1 MQILKKAFGEY
12 VTNCYILKGEQGDL
26 VIDPGQGSF
35 DWVMQNTGKIAAV
48 LNTHGHFDHVYD
60 DAKLQ
65 RMGAKIYIHESDAF
79 MLRADPFETM
89 PEPIEA
95 DVLIKGQEQSL
106 EIAGFNVKF
115 SLFAG
120 HTPGSCMIE
129 VDGVIFSGDVIFK
142 GSIGRWDFPF
152 SSGEQMRESLHK
164 ILQIKGDF
172 TLYPGHGANTS
183 LQAERQ
189 NLKYF
194 LQLFER

>member
-26 VIDPGQGSF
+26 VIDPGEGSF

-48 LNTHGHFDHVYD
+48 LNTHGHFDHIYD

-65 RMGAKIYIHESDAF
+65 RAGAKIYIHEEDAF
-79 MLRADPFETM
+79 MLRADPFETT

-95 DVLIKGQEQSL
+95 DVLVKGQEQSL

-172 TLYPGHGANTS
+172 TLYPGHGPNTS
-183 LQAERQ
+183 LAAERQ

>member
-12 VTNCYILKGEQGDL
+12 VTNCYILKGERGDL

-35 DWVMQNTGKIAAV
+35 DWVMQNTGKIAAI
-48 LNTHGHFDHVYD
+48 LNTHGHYDHVYD

-65 RMGAKIYIHESDAF
+65 RMGAEIYIHEEDAF

-89 PEPIEA
+89 PESIEA
-95 DVLIKGQEQSL
+95 DVLVKGQEQSL

-152 SSGEQMRESLHK
+152 SSGAQMRESLHK

-172 TLYPGHGANTS
+172 TLYPGHGPNTS
-183 LQAERQ
+183 LAAERQ

>member
-1 MQILKKAFGEY
+1 MQILKRAFGEY
-12 VTNCYILKGEQGDL
+12 VTNCYIIKGEQGDL
-26 VIDPGQGSF
+26 VIDPGEGSF
-35 DWVMQNTGKIAAV
+35 DWVIQNTGKIAAV
-48 LNTHGHFDHVYD
+48 LNTHGHYDHVYD

-65 RMGAKIYIHESDAF
+65 RAGAKIYIHEDDAF

-89 PEPIEA
+89 PESIEA

-129 VDGVIFSGDVIFK
+129 ADGVIFSGDVIFK

-172 TLYPGHGANTS
+172 TLYPGHGPNTS
-183 LQAERQ
+183 LAAERQ

>member
-12 VTNCYILKGEQGDL
+12 VTNCYILKGERGDL

-48 LNTHGHFDHVYD
+48 LNTHGHFDHIYD

-65 RMGAKIYIHESDAF
+65 RMGAKIYIHEDDAF
-79 MLRADPFETM
+79 MLRTDPFETM
-89 PEPIEA
+89 PESIEA

-152 SSGEQMRESLHK
+152 SSGAQMRESLHK

-172 TLYPGHGANTS
+172 TLYPGHGPNTS
-183 LQAERQ
+183 LAAERQ

>member
-35 DWVMQNTGKIAAV
+35 DWVMQNTDKIAAV
-48 LNTHGHFDHVYD
+48 LNTHGHYDHVYD

-65 RMGAKIYIHESDAF
+65 RMGAKIYIHEEDAF
-79 MLRADPFETM
+79 MLRADPFGTM
-89 PEPIEA
+89 PESIEA

-129 VDGVIFSGDVIFK
+129 AGGAIFSGDVIFK

-152 SSGEQMRESLHK
+152 SSGAQMKESLHK
-164 ILQIKGDF
+164 ILQIEGDF
-172 TLYPGHGANTS
+172 TLYPGHGPNTS
-183 LQAERQ
+183 LAAERQ

-194 LQLFER
+194 LQFF

>member
-12 VTNCYILKGEQGDL
+12 ATNCYILKGEQGDL

-65 RMGAKIYIHESDAF
+65 RTGAKIYIHEEDAF

-95 DVLIKGQEQSL
+95 DMLIKGQEQSF
-106 EIAGFNVKF
+106 EIAGFNIKF

-129 VDGVIFSGDVIFK
+129 AGGVIFSGDVIFK

-152 SSGEQMRESLHK
+152 SSGAQMRESLHK
-164 ILQIKGDF
+164 ILQIRGDF
-172 TLYPGHGANTS
+172 TLYPGHGPNTS
-183 LQAERQ
+183 LAAERQ

>member
-12 VTNCYILKGEQGDL
+12 VTNCYILKGERGDL

-65 RMGAKIYIHESDAF
+65 RAGAKIYIHEDDAF

-89 PEPIEA
+89 PESIEA

-152 SSGEQMRESLHK
+152 SSGAQMRESLHK

-172 TLYPGHGANTS
+172 TLYPGHGPNTS
-183 LQAERQ
+183 LAAERQ

>member
-1 MQILKKAFGEY
+1 MQILKRAFGEY
-12 VTNCYILKGEQGDL
+12 VTNCYIVKGEQGDL

-79 MLRADPFETM
+79 MLRADPFGTM
-89 PEPIEA
+89 PESIEA
-95 DVLIKGQEQSL
+95 DVLIKRQEQSL

-129 VDGVIFSGDVIFK
+129 AGGAIFSGDVIFK

-152 SSGEQMRESLHK
+152 SSGAQMRESLHK

-172 TLYPGHGANTS
+172 TLYPGHGPNTS
-183 LQAERQ
+183 LAAERQ

>member
-12 VTNCYILKGEQGDL
+12 VTNCYIVKGEQGDL
-26 VIDPGQGSF
+26 VIDPGEGSF

-65 RMGAKIYIHESDAF
+65 RMGAKIYIHEEDAF

-95 DVLIKGQEQSL
+95 DVLIKGQEQSF

-152 SSGEQMRESLHK
+152 SSGAQMKESLHK

-172 TLYPGHGANTS
+172 TLYPGHGPNTS

-194 LQLFER
+194 LQFFER

>member
-12 VTNCYILKGEQGDL
+12 VTNCYIVKGEQGDL
-26 VIDPGQGSF
+26 VIDPGEGSF

-48 LNTHGHFDHVYD
+48 LNTHGHYDHVYD

-65 RMGAKIYIHESDAF
+65 RTGAKIYIHEEDAF
-79 MLRADPFETM
+79 MLRADPFGTM
-89 PEPIEA
+89 PESIEA
-95 DVLIKGQEQSL
+95 DVLIKGQEQSF

-129 VDGVIFSGDVIFK
+129 AGGVIFSGDVIFK

-152 SSGEQMRESLHK
+152 SSGAQMRESLHK

-172 TLYPGHGANTS
+172 TLYPGHGPNTS
-183 LQAERQ
+183 LAAERQ

>member
-12 VTNCYILKGEQGDL
+12 ATNCYILKGEQGDL
-26 VIDPGQGSF
+26 VIDPGEGSF

-65 RMGAKIYIHESDAF
+65 SAGAKIYIHESDAF

-89 PEPIEA
+89 PESIEA
-95 DVLIKGQEQSL
+95 DVLVKGQEQSF

-129 VDGVIFSGDVIFK
+129 ASGVIFSGDVIFK

-183 LQAERQ
+183 LVAERQ

>member
-26 VIDPGQGSF
+26 VIDPGEGSF

-65 RMGAKIYIHESDAF
+65 RTGAKIYIHEEDAF

-89 PEPIEA
+89 PESIEA
-95 DVLIKGQEQSL
+95 DVLVKGQEQSL
-106 EIAGFNVKF
+106 EIAGFNIKF

-152 SSGEQMRESLHK
+152 SSGAQMRESLHK

-172 TLYPGHGANTS
+172 TLYPGHGPNTS
-183 LQAERQ
+183 LAAERQ

>member
-1 MQILKKAFGEY
+1 MQILKRAFGEY
-12 VTNCYILKGEQGDL
+12 VTNCYIVKGEQGDL

-48 LNTHGHFDHVYD
+48 LNTHGHYDHVYD

-89 PEPIEA
+89 PESIEA
-95 DVLIKGQEQSL
+95 DVLVKGQEQSF

-129 VDGVIFSGDVIFK
+129 VGGVIFSGDIIFK

-172 TLYPGHGANTS
+172 TLYPGHGPNTS
-183 LQAERQ
+183 LAAERQ

-194 LQLFER
+194 LQFFER

>member
-12 VTNCYILKGEQGDL
+12 VTNCYILKSEQGDL

-79 MLRADPFETM
+79 MLRADPFEAM
-89 PEPIEA
+89 PESIEA

-142 GSIGRWDFPF
+142 GSIGRGRRADEGI
-152 SSGEQMRESLHK
+152 S
-164 ILQIKGDF
+164 
-172 TLYPGHGANTS
+172 T
-183 LQAERQ
+183 
-189 NLKYF
+189 
-194 LQLFER
+194 

>member
-12 VTNCYILKGEQGDL
+12 VTNCYIVKGEQGDL

-35 DWVMQNTGKIAAV
+35 DWVMQNTEKIAAV

-65 RMGAKIYIHESDAF
+65 RTGAKIYIHEEDAF

-95 DVLIKGQEQSL
+95 DVLVKGQEQSL

-152 SSGEQMRESLHK
+152 SSGAQMRESLHK

>member
-1 MQILKKAFGEY
+1 MQILKRAFGEY
-12 VTNCYILKGEQGDL
+12 VTNCYILKGERGDL
-26 VIDPGQGSF
+26 VIDPGEGSF

-65 RMGAKIYIHESDAF
+65 RMGAKIYIHEKDAF
-79 MLRADPFETM
+79 MLRTDPFETM
-89 PEPIEA
+89 PESIEA
-95 DVLIKGQEQSL
+95 DVLVKGQEQSL

-129 VDGVIFSGDVIFK
+129 AGGAIFSGDVIFK

-172 TLYPGHGANTS
+172 TLYPGHGPNTN
-183 LQAERQ
+183 LAAERQ

>member
-1 MQILKKAFGEY
+1 MQILKRAFGEY
-12 VTNCYILKGEQGDL
+12 VTNCYIVKGEQGDL

-35 DWVMQNTGKIAAV
+35 DWVMQNTDKIAAV
-48 LNTHGHFDHVYD
+48 LNTHGHYDHVYD

-65 RMGAKIYIHESDAF
+65 RMGAKIYIHEEDAF

-89 PEPIEA
+89 PESIEA
-95 DVLIKGQEQSL
+95 DVLVKGQEQRL

-115 SLFAG
+115 SLFSG

-129 VDGVIFSGDVIFK
+129 VGGVIFSGDVIFK

-152 SSGEQMRESLHK
+152 SSGAQMRESLHK
-164 ILQIKGDF
+164 ILQIKSDF
-172 TLYPGHGANTS
+172 TLYPGHGPNTS

>member
-1 MQILKKAFGEY
+1 MKILTKAFGEY

-26 VIDPGQGSF
+26 VIDPGEGSF

-48 LNTHGHFDHVYD
+48 LNTHGHYDHVYD

-65 RMGAKIYIHESDAF
+65 RAGAKIYIHESDAF
-79 MLRADPFETM
+79 MLQADPFETLQ
-89 PEPIEA
+89 EPLQP
-95 DVLIKGQEQSL
+95 DVLVSDGQEFVL
-106 EIAGFNVKF
+106 GGFNIKF
-115 SLFAG
+115 HLFAG

-129 VDGVIFSGDVIFK
+129 AGGAIFSGDVIFK

-164 ILQIKGDF
+164 ILQIEGDF
-172 TLYPGHGANTS
+172 TLYPGHGPNTS

>member
-12 VTNCYILKGEQGDL
+12 VTNCYIVKGEQGDL

-65 RMGAKIYIHESDAF
+65 RMGAKIYIHEEDAF
-79 MLRADPFETM
+79 MLRTDPFETM
-89 PEPIEA
+89 PESIEA

-152 SSGEQMRESLHK
+152 SSGAQMKESLHK

-172 TLYPGHGANTS
+172 TLYPGHGPNTS

-194 LQLFER
+194 LQFFER

>member
-12 VTNCYILKGEQGDL
+12 VTNCYIVKGEQGDL

-79 MLRADPFETM
+79 MLRADPFGTM
-89 PEPIEA
+89 PESIEA
-95 DVLIKGQEQSL
+95 DVLVKGQEQSL

-129 VDGVIFSGDVIFK
+129 ASGAIFSGDVIFK

-152 SSGEQMRESLHK
+152 SSGAQMRESLHK

-172 TLYPGHGANTS
+172 TLYPGHGPNTS
-183 LQAERQ
+183 LAAERQ

-194 LQLFER
+194 LQFFER

>member
-1 MQILKKAFGEY
+1 MQILKRAFGEY
-12 VTNCYILKGEQGDL
+12 VTNCYIVKGEQGDL
-26 VIDPGQGSF
+26 VIDPGEGSF

-48 LNTHGHFDHVYD
+48 LNTHGHYDHVYD

-65 RMGAKIYIHESDAF
+65 RMGAKIYIHEEDAF

-89 PEPIEA
+89 PESIEA

-106 EIAGFNVKF
+106 EIAGFDVKF

-152 SSGEQMRESLHK
+152 SSGAQMRESLHK
-164 ILQIKGDF
+164 ILRIEGDF
-172 TLYPGHGANTS
+172 TLYPGHGPNTS

>member
-1 MQILKKAFGEY
+1 MQILKRAFGEY
-12 VTNCYILKGEQGDL
+12 VTNCYIVKGEQGDL

-48 LNTHGHFDHVYD
+48 LNTHGHYDHVYD

-89 PEPIEA
+89 PESIEA
-95 DVLIKGQEQSL
+95 DVLVKGQEQSL

-129 VDGVIFSGDVIFK
+129 AGGAIFSGDVIFK

-152 SSGEQMRESLHK
+152 SNGEQMRASLHK
-164 ILQIKGDF
+164 ILQIEGDF
-172 TLYPGHGANTS
+172 TLYPGHGPNTS
-183 LQAERQ
+183 LQAEKQ

>member
-12 VTNCYILKGEQGDL
+12 ATNCYILKGEQGDL

-48 LNTHGHFDHVYD
+48 LNTHGHFDHIYD

-65 RMGAKIYIHESDAF
+65 RAGAKIYIHEEDAF

-95 DVLIKGQEQSL
+95 DVLVKGQEQSF

-172 TLYPGHGANTS
+172 TLYPGHGPNTS
-183 LQAERQ
+183 LAAERQ

-194 LQLFER
+194 LQLLKR

>member
-12 VTNCYILKGEQGDL
+12 ATNCYILKGEQGDL

-65 RMGAKIYIHESDAF
+65 RAGAKIYIHEEDAF
-79 MLRADPFETM
+79 MLRADPFGTM
-89 PEPIEA
+89 PESIEA
-95 DVLIKGQEQSL
+95 DVLVKGQEQSL

-129 VDGVIFSGDVIFK
+129 AGGVIFSGDVIFK

-172 TLYPGHGANTS
+172 ALYPGHGANTS
-183 LQAERQ
+183 LVAERQ

-194 LQLFER
+194 LQLLKR

>member
-12 VTNCYILKGEQGDL
+12 VTNCYILKGERGDL

-65 RMGAKIYIHESDAF
+65 RAGAKIYIHEDDAF

-89 PEPIEA
+89 PESIEA
-95 DVLIKGQEQSL
+95 DVLIKGQEQSF

-129 VDGVIFSGDVIFK
+129 AGGVIFSGDVIFK

-152 SSGEQMRESLHK
+152 SSGEQMKESLHK

-172 TLYPGHGANTS
+172 TLYPGHGPNTS

>member
-12 VTNCYILKGEQGDL
+12 ATNCYILKGEQGDL
-26 VIDPGQGSF
+26 VIDPGEGSF

-65 RMGAKIYIHESDAF
+65 RAGAKIYIHEEDAF
-79 MLRADPFETM
+79 MLRADPFETLQ
-89 PEPIEA
+89 EPLQP
-95 DVLIKGQEQSL
+95 DVLVSDGQEFVL
-106 EIAGFNVKF
+106 GGFNVKF
-115 SLFAG
+115 HLFAG

-129 VDGVIFSGDVIFK
+129 AGGAIFSGDVIFK

-152 SSGEQMRESLHK
+152 SNGEQMRESLHK

-183 LQAERQ
+183 LAAERQ

>member
-12 VTNCYILKGEQGDL
+12 VTNCYVVKGEQGDL
-26 VIDPGQGSF
+26 VIDPGEGSF

-65 RMGAKIYIHESDAF
+65 RAGAKIYIHEDDAF

-95 DVLIKGQEQSL
+95 DVLVKGQEQSF

-152 SSGEQMRESLHK
+152 SSGAQMRESLHK

-172 TLYPGHGANTS
+172 TLYPGHGPNTS
-183 LQAERQ
+183 LAAERQ

>member
-12 VTNCYILKGEQGDL
+12 ATNCYILKGEQGDL
-26 VIDPGQGSF
+26 VIDPGEGSF

-65 RMGAKIYIHESDAF
+65 RAGAKIYIHESDAF

-89 PEPIEA
+89 PELIEA
-95 DVLIKGQEQSL
+95 DVLVKGQEQSF

-129 VDGVIFSGDVIFK
+129 AGGAIFSGDVIFK

-152 SSGEQMRESLHK
+152 SDAVQMRESLHK

-172 TLYPGHGANTS
+172 TLHPGHGANTS
-183 LQAERQ
+183 LATERQ

>member
-1 MQILKKAFGEY
+1 MQILKRAFGEY
-12 VTNCYILKGEQGDL
+12 ATNCYILKGEQGDL

-35 DWVMQNTGKIAAV
+35 DWVMQNTEKIAAV

-65 RMGAKIYIHESDAF
+65 RAGAKIYIHEDDAF
-79 MLRADPFETM
+79 MLRTDPFETM

-152 SSGEQMRESLHK
+152 SSGAQMRESLHK
-164 ILQIKGDF
+164 ILQIEGDF
-172 TLYPGHGANTS
+172 TLYPGHGPNTS
-183 LQAERQ
+183 LAAERQ

>member
-12 VTNCYILKGEQGDL
+12 VTNCYIVKGEQGDL

-60 DAKLQ
+60 DVKLQ
-65 RMGAKIYIHESDAF
+65 RVGAKIYIHEDDAF
-79 MLRADPFETM
+79 MLRADPFEMM
-89 PEPIEA
+89 PESIEA

-152 SSGEQMRESLHK
+152 SSGAQMKESLHK

-172 TLYPGHGANTS
+172 TLYPGHGPNTS
-183 LQAERQ
+183 LAAERQ

>member
-26 VIDPGQGSF
+26 VIDPGEGSF

-65 RMGAKIYIHESDAF
+65 RVGAKIYIHESDAF

-89 PEPIEA
+89 PESIEA

-152 SSGEQMRESLHK
+152 SSGAQMRESLHK

>member
-12 VTNCYILKGEQGDL
+12 VTNCYILKGERGDL

-35 DWVMQNTGKIAAV
+35 DWIMQNTGKIAAV

-65 RMGAKIYIHESDAF
+65 RAGAKIYIHEDDAF
-79 MLRADPFETM
+79 MLRTDPFETM
-89 PEPIEA
+89 PESIEA

-129 VDGVIFSGDVIFK
+129 VGGVIFSGDVIFK

-152 SSGEQMRESLHK
+152 SSGAQMRESLHK

-172 TLYPGHGANTS
+172 TLYPGHGPNTS
-183 LQAERQ
+183 LAAERQ

-194 LQLFER
+194 LQLFEC

>member
-12 VTNCYILKGEQGDL
+12 ATNCYILKGEQGDL
-26 VIDPGQGSF
+26 VIDPGEGSF

-65 RMGAKIYIHESDAF
+65 RAGAKIYIHESDAF
-79 MLRADPFETM
+79 MLRADPFETL

-95 DVLIKGQEQSL
+95 DVLVKGQEQSL

-129 VDGVIFSGDVIFK
+129 VDGAIFSGDVIFK

-152 SSGEQMRESLHK
+152 SSGAQMRESLHK

-172 TLYPGHGANTS
+172 TLYPGHGPNTS
-183 LQAERQ
+183 LAAERQ

>member
-12 VTNCYILKGEQGDL
+12 VTNCYILKGERGDL

-65 RMGAKIYIHESDAF
+65 RAGAKIYIHEDDAF
-79 MLRADPFETM
+79 MLRVDPFETM
-89 PEPIEA
+89 PESIEA

-152 SSGEQMRESLHK
+152 SSGAQMRESLHK

-172 TLYPGHGANTS
+172 TLYPGHGPNTS
-183 LQAERQ
+183 LAAERQ

-194 LQLFER
+194 LQLFGR

>member
-12 VTNCYILKGEQGDL
+12 VTNCYILKGERGDL
-26 VIDPGQGSF
+26 VIDPGEGSF

-48 LNTHGHFDHVYD
+48 LNTHGHYDHVYD

-89 PEPIEA
+89 PESIEA

-129 VDGVIFSGDVIFK
+129 AGGVIFSGDVIFK

-152 SSGEQMRESLHK
+152 SSGAQMRESLHK

-172 TLYPGHGANTS
+172 TLYPGHGPNTS
-183 LQAERQ
+183 LAAERQ

-194 LQLFER
+194 LQFFER

>member
-12 VTNCYILKGEQGDL
+12 VTNCYVVKGEQGDL
-26 VIDPGQGSF
+26 VIDPGEGSF

-65 RMGAKIYIHESDAF
+65 KAGAKIYIHEDDAF

-95 DVLIKGQEQSL
+95 DVLVKGQEQSF

-152 SSGEQMRESLHK
+152 SSGAQMRESLHK

-172 TLYPGHGANTS
+172 TLYPGHGPNTS
-183 LQAERQ
+183 LAAERQ

>member
-12 VTNCYILKGEQGDL
+12 ATNCYILKGEQGDL

-35 DWVMQNTGKIAAV
+35 DWVMQNTEKIAAV

-65 RMGAKIYIHESDAF
+65 RTGAKIYIHEEDAF

-89 PEPIEA
+89 PESIEA
-95 DVLIKGQEQSL
+95 DVLVKGQEQSL

-129 VDGVIFSGDVIFK
+129 VGGVIFSGDVIFK

-152 SSGEQMRESLHK
+152 SSGAQMRESLHK

-172 TLYPGHGANTS
+172 TLYPGHGPNTS
-183 LQAERQ
+183 LAAERQ

-194 LQLFER
+194 LQLLKR

>member
-1 MQILKKAFGEY
+1 MQILKRAFGEY
-12 VTNCYILKGEQGDL
+12 VTNCYIVKGEQGDL

-48 LNTHGHFDHVYD
+48 LNTHGHYDHVYD

-65 RMGAKIYIHESDAF
+65 RMGAKIYIHEEDAF
-79 MLRADPFETM
+79 MLRADPFGTM
-89 PEPIEA
+89 PESIEA
-95 DVLIKGQEQSL
+95 DVLVKGQEQSL

-152 SSGEQMRESLHK
+152 SSGAQMRESLHK
-164 ILQIKGDF
+164 ILQIKGDL
-172 TLYPGHGANTS
+172 TLYPGHGPNTS
-183 LQAERQ
+183 LAAERQ

-194 LQLFER
+194 LQFFER

>member
-12 VTNCYILKGEQGDL
+12 ATNCYILKGEQGDL
-26 VIDPGQGSF
+26 VIDPGEGSF

-65 RMGAKIYIHESDAF
+65 RAGAKIYIHESDAF
-79 MLRADPFETM
+79 MLRADPFETL

-95 DVLIKGQEQSL
+95 DVLVKGQEQSL

-129 VDGVIFSGDVIFK
+129 VDGAIFSGDVIFK

-152 SSGEQMRESLHK
+152 SSGAQMKESLHK

-172 TLYPGHGANTS
+172 TLYPGHGPNTS
-183 LQAERQ
+183 LAAERQ

>member
-12 VTNCYILKGEQGDL
+12 VTNCYIVKGEQGDL

-48 LNTHGHFDHVYD
+48 LNTHGHYDHVYD

-89 PEPIEA
+89 PESIEA
-95 DVLIKGQEQSL
+95 DVLVKGQEQSL
-106 EIAGFNVKF
+106 EIVGFNVKF

-152 SSGEQMRESLHK
+152 SSGAQMRESLHK
-164 ILQIKGDF
+164 ILQIEGDF
-172 TLYPGHGANTS
+172 TLYPGHGPNTS
-183 LQAERQ
+183 LAAERQ

-194 LQLFER
+194 LQFFER